1 MDWEKYN
8 FKEVFSFR
16 IRIALL
22 IVLVALILGFFF
34 SPEMEMEVEEEPDPD
49 QDTVHFYP
57 YEPEKLENITEIP
70 DNDLDDVLDNKASE
84 DDRQIEND
92 LDITQDLPFR
102 NDKVADVRLGEYV
115 FVSYDKDPEPLNLDK
130 VKFEYPES
138 MRMLGIEGKVYLQL
152 LIDKKGNVLNVLQM
166 DSLHP
171 VLDKV
176 AFENA
181 WEVKFAPAMQ
191 REKPVMVWYGFPVE
205 FKLE

>member
-1 MDWEKYN
+1 MDWEKYDLRD
-8 FKEVFSFR
+8 VFRLR

-22 IVLVALILGFFF
+22 LVLVALILGFFF
-34 SPEMEMEVEEEPDPD
+34 SPELEIEVKPIDPKP
-49 QDTVHFYP
+49 DTVKFYP
-57 YEPEKLENITEIP
+57 YEPEEFENITETP
-70 DNDLDDVLDNKASE
+70 DNDLDDVLDNKVSE
-84 DDRQIEND
+84 DDKQIEND

-152 LIDKKGNVLNVLQM
+152 LIDKKGNVLNVLKM

-181 WEVKFAPAMQ
+181 WEVKFSPAMQ
-191 REKPVMVWYGFPVE
+191 REKPVMIWYGFPVE